1 MSGVQERIDAL
12 EAELARLK
20 ALLEAQTEGAKAPP
34 PPPPSP
40 PRGEELVPL
49 EALAGYRVSVRMVA
63 QAAGILGIWP
73 RDFGGTLAF
82 APEEAERISALLAA
96 YAKHL
101 RWDKALEE
109 LGVSPPPPAVS
120 LARLLLLGEA
130 ARAHAKALRE
140 GVARSGL
147 SPVVREGAVKD
158 LEGLLEGG

>member
-1 MSGVQERIDAL
+1 MG
-12 EAELARLK
+12 
-20 ALLEAQTEGAKAPP
+20 
-34 PPPPSP
+34 
-40 PRGEELVPL
+40 PRGRPRLPL
-49 EALAGYRVSVRMVA
+49 EALTGYRISPRMVA
-63 QAAGILGIWP
+63 QAAGLLGVWP
-73 RDFGGTLAF
+73 RDFGGSLAF

-96 YAKHL
+96 YARHL
-101 RWDKALEE
+101 RWDRALEE

-147 SPVVREGAVKD
+147 SPVVREGAVKA

>member
-12 EAELARLK
+12 EAELARLR
-20 ALLEAQTEGAKAPP
+20 ALLEAQAGGAKTPP

-40 PRGEELVPL
+40 PREEGLVPL

-63 QAAGILGIWP
+63 QAAGLLGIWP

-96 YAKHL
+96 YARNL
-101 RWDKALEE
+101 RWDKALED
-109 LGVSPPPPAVS
+109 LGVAPPPPAVS

-130 ARAHAKALRE
+130 AREHARALQE
-140 GVARSGL
+140 AVAL
-147 SPVVREGAVKD
+147 SDLPPVAREGAVKG
-158 LEGLLEGG
+158 LEGL